1 MEEAAGRH
9 LLLINIMYCSWGPP
23 FQRALRAA
31 SAAVNGSTTFET
43 AGEVIQKH
51 SETGG
56 GGSQFEAIVKFLHI
70 QIILFAELDRR
81 SIKGPPTSRS
91 YKKEAVASVYGSLQ
105 EEKAA
110 LREEVT
116 ILRFSPESGFVRE
129 FTFLKVV
136 HLMLGKMGQAEGK
149 TRCQDVVSPDTGKQ
163 QWFDQS
169 RRGGG

>member
-31 SAAVNGSTTFET
+31 SAAVNGSTTLET

-51 SETGG
+51 SEMG
-56 GGSQFEAIVKFLHI
+56 GGSQFEAIMKFLHI

-91 YKKEAVASVYGSLQ
+91 YKKKALASVYGGLQ

-116 ILRFSPESGFVRE
+116 ILRFSPESGFVRK